1 MSSVTRGG
9 RVGEGRGW
17 AETQAEAPRTLPP
30 AGLGV
35 FAYGAA
41 SRLHPENLYGCN
53 QPCARDDQTGLL
65 SLVRVGRLDRVGAK
79 VGRLDRVGARVLFQ
93 LMPRQ
98 PRPLDPPSHVR
109 AVRGSG

>member
-9 RVGEGRGW
+9 RVGEGGGR
-17 AETQAEAPRTLPP
+17 AETQAEAPGTLPP

-65 SLVRVGRLDRVGAK
+65 SLVRVGRLDRVGA
-79 VGRLDRVGARVLFQ
+79 RVLFQ
-93 LMPRQ
+93 LMPCQ
-98 PRPLDPPSHVR
+98 ARPLHPPSQVR